1 MTLVQIL
8 TEGRPIAAV
17 GVHCEVLSLR
27 LDAMGI
33 DPSSHSPG
41 FYSNILT
48 GTVPFPGKIA
58 GDNRKKTKHP
68 NISAT
73 CCRIQRD
80 PPGSGIKTPTRKR
93 ERRQEPGQ
101 KKKDEASDWAP
112 FGLAQMVF
120 GY

>member
-1 MTLVQIL
+1 VKDFAMASLFGVTTHSSSAYLLLSIGPIPFSAIALSVAEIL
-8 TEGRPIAAV
+8 MVT
-17 GVHCEVLSLR
+17 
-27 LDAMGI
+27 GI
-33 DPSSHSPG
+33 
-41 FYSNILT
+41 
-48 GTVPFPGKIA
+48 VPFPGKIA
-58 GDNRKKTKHP
+58 ADNREKTKHP